1 MKLHNEFTVNVPPER
16 AWEVLTDIP
25 AIAPCLPGAEL
36 TGQEGD
42 VYSGRIK
49 VKVGPVKSEFT
60 GTADIVVQD
69 AEARHVEISAS
80 GRDSRGAGNASASIT
95 ADMSQDGDGTKVVI
109 DTDLKIS
116 GKVAQFGK
124 GTMVDISEKLIG
136 QFVECVEQTLLGDQV
151 VEEVAVASAGDAGD
165 TAGQPA
171 APRPRPAQSAEELDL
186 LDVAGGAMAKRI
198 APVLAV
204 IAVLILLKLIL
215 GGGSDG

>member
-136 QFVECVEQTLLGDQV
+136 QFVECVEQTLLGDHV
-151 VEEVAVASAGDAGD
+151 VEDVAAASAAGA
-165 TAGQPA
+165 TA
-171 APRPRPAQSAEELDL
+171 APPPRPAQSADELDL

-204 IAVLILLKLIL
+204 IAILILLKLIL
-215 GGGSDG
+215 GGSSDG

>member
-49 VKVGPVKSEFT
+49 VKVGPVKSEFK
-60 GTADIVVQD
+60 GTADFVVQD
-69 AEARHVEISAS
+69 ADARHVEISAN
-80 GRDSRGAGNASASIT
+80 GRDSRGSGNASASIT
-95 ADMSQDGDGTKVVI
+95 ADMQPDGDGTKVII

-124 GTMVDISEKLIG
+124 GTMVEVSEKLIG
-136 QFVECVEQTLLGDQV
+136 QFVECVEQTLLGEQV
-151 VEEVAVASAGDAGD
+151 VEEVAAASAAEGGES
-165 TAGQPA
+165 A
-171 APRPRPAQSAEELDL
+171 APPPRPAPQPVEELDL
-186 LDVAGGAMAKRI
+186 LDVAGGSVAKRVVPI
-198 APVLAV
+198 IGV
-204 IAVLILLKLIL
+204 ILVLILLKMIF
-215 GGGSDG
+215 GGGSDDD

>member
-25 AIAPCLPGAEL
+25 AIAPCLPGAQL

-42 VYSGRIK
+42 VYSGKIK

-60 GTADIVVQD
+60 GTADFVVQD
-69 AEARHVEISAS
+69 AGARHVEISAK

-95 ADMSQDGDGTKVVI
+95 ADMAPDGDGTKVVI

-124 GTMVDISEKLIG
+124 GTMVEVSEKLIG
-136 QFVECVEQTLLGDQV
+136 QFVECVEQTLLGEQV
-151 VEEVAVASAGDAGD
+151 VEEVAAASAAEGGEA
-165 TAGQPA
+165 AA
-171 APRPRPAQSAEELDL
+171 APPPRPTPQAVEELDL
-186 LDVAGGAMAKRI
+186 LEVAGGSVAKRV
-198 APVLAV
+198 APVVAIVL
-204 IAVLILLKLIL
+204 VLILLKMIF
-215 GGGSDG
+215 GGGSDHE

>member
-25 AIAPCLPGAEL
+25 AIAPCLPGAQL

-42 VYSGRIK
+42 VYSGKIK

-60 GTADIVVQD
+60 GTADFVVQD
-69 AEARHVEISAS
+69 AGARHVEISAT

-95 ADMSQDGDGTKVVI
+95 ADMSPDGDGTKVVI

-124 GTMVDISEKLIG
+124 GTMVEVSEKLIG
-136 QFVECVEQTLLGDQV
+136 QFVECVEQTLLGEQV
-151 VEEVAVASAGDAGD
+151 AEEVAAASAAEGGEA
-165 TAGQPA
+165 AA
-171 APRPRPAQSAEELDL
+171 APPPRPTPQPVEELDL
-186 LDVAGGAMAKRI
+186 LEVAGGSVAKRV
-198 APVLAV
+198 APVIAV
-204 IAVLILLKLIL
+204 VVVLILLKMIF
-215 GGGSDG
+215 GGGSDDD

>member
-42 VYSGRIK
+42 VYSGHIK

-136 QFVECVEQTLLGDQV
+136 QFVECVEQTLLGEQV
-151 VEEVAVASAGDAGD
+151 VDEVAAASADGGSADR
-165 TAGQPA
+165 PA
-171 APRPRPAQSAEELDL
+171 APPRPTPAPAQELDL
-186 LDVAGGAMAKRI
+186 LDVAGGAMLKRL
-198 APVLAV
+198 APVAGVIVLVVLLAM
-204 IAVLILLKLIL
+204 LL
-215 GGGSDG
+215 GGRSSD